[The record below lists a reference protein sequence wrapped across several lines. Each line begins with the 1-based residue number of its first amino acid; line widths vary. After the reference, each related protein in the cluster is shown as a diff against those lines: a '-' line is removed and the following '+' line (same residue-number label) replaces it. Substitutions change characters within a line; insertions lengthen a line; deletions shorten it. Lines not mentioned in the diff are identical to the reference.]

1 MQKEIS
7 AEVKLHLSSNP
18 LDDTPLGETEDTRK
32 EGDPE
37 DKQSEKKDPPWGYRK
52 VWILNS
58 ELQLV
63 KNPLQNLW
71 ADEQKS
77 IRQNYEEETD
87 RDGVSIPK
95 DILLE
100 T

>member
-7 AEVKLHLSSNP
+7 TEVKLHLPSNP

-37 DKQSEKKDPPWGYRK
+37 DKQSEKKDSALGATVK
-52 VWILNS
+52 FGS
-58 ELQLV
+58 STASCKLV

-77 IRQNYEEETD
+77 IRQN
-87 RDGVSIPK
+87 
-95 DILLE
+95 
-100 T
+100 